1 MRDKLFS
8 LVERTFDPEGMK
20 LEGSAEDLLFVG
32 FSFGEVAG
40 GTMIEVNGTLDM
52 ETVRFYGSFFSSA
65 SFNFKVKIKF
75 STSSCKVSALIVT
88 FSKIS

>member
-8 LVERTFDPEGMK
+8 LVERAFDPEGMK
-20 LEGSAEDLLFVG
+20 MEGSAEDLLLVG
-32 FSFGEVAG
+32 FSFGGVTG
-40 GTMIEVNGTLDM
+40 GTVIEINGTLGMD
-52 ETVRFYGSFFSSA
+52 TVRLCGSFFSSA
-65 SFNFKVKIKF
+65 SFNFKIKIKF